1 MDKSSGRTIRLGILV
16 TAGALIFTIAVYLV
30 GQKQDIFSNTFT
42 LRVMF
47 NNVNG
52 LQPGN
57 NARFSGINVGSVV
70 SIEIQNDTVIEVAL
84 RIREEVRKFIK
95 KDALVT
101 IGTDGLMGSMLINI
115 SPGGK
120 NSPMVEDNDLLN
132 SFSRIKTDD
141 ILKTLNMTNENAAM
155 LTRGLLDITQDIQHG
170 NGTISALVYDTLLR
184 EELFLAI
191 ANLRKATDRTNAL
204 LSEVQAMTDYVDE
217 GKGLAGYLLR
227 DSLIAQHLQK
237 TMTELHLAAQD
248 IHQSTDSLQT
258 FMQTLHTGQGAI
270 PTLWYDTALVKDLRI
285 TLTNLKQGTQKF
297 DENMEAMKHS
307 FLTRKYFKEQEKQS
321 KKQNPKSD

>member
-1 MDKSSGRTIRLGILV
+1 MDKSSGKTIRLGILV
-16 TAGALIFTIAVYLV
+16 TVGALIFTIAVYLV

-42 LRVMF
+42 LRVIF

-70 SIEIQNDTVIEVAL
+70 GIEIQNDTIIEVAL
-84 RIREEVRKFIK
+84 RIREDVRKFIK

-115 SPGGK
+115 SPGSTH
-120 NSPMVEDNDLLN
+120 SPIVENNDLLN

-184 EELFLAI
+184 QELFLAI
-191 ANLRKATDRTNAL
+191 TNLRKATERTNTL
-204 LSEVQAMTDYVDE
+204 LSDVQEMAGDVDK

-227 DSLIAQHLQK
+227 DSLMAEQLQK
-237 TMTELHLAAQD
+237 TMSELQRAALD
-248 IHQSTDSLQT
+248 IHQSTDSLKT
-258 FMQTLHTGQGAI
+258 FMQTLNTGEGAI
-270 PTLWYDTALVKDLRI
+270 PTLWYDTALANDLRS
-285 TLTNLKQGTQKF
+285 TLNNLKLGTQKF

-321 KKQNPKSD
+321 KKHNP